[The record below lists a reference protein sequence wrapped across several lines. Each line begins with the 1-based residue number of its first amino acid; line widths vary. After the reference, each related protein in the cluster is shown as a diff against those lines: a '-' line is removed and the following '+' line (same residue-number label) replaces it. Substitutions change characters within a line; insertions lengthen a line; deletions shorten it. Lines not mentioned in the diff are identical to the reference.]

1 MVEARGIGGEAAG
14 LERGGGERELLALG
28 GCLPAAA
35 GEDGGGNL
43 DEVGGGGEEFE
54 LTGFEVGGAEEAL
67 DEDEDVLGFGADEVE
82 FVGVRL
88 ALAEGGAGGRQGGEY
103 CRGARGCRG
112 RRRR

>member
-1 MVEARGIGGEAAG
+1 MSESCWR
-14 LERGGGERELLALG
+14 LADA
-28 GCLPAAA
+28 CQRRQAKTA
-35 GEDGGGNL
+35 E
-43 DEVGGGGEEFE
+43 EISMRSVGGGEEFE
-54 LTGFEVGGAEEAL
+54 LTGFEVGGGEEAL
-67 DEDEDVLGFGADEVE
+67 DEDEEVLGFGADEVE